1 MKKDLGTPVTEV
13 GSPAVMDDIY
23 GNYNDA
29 DVDSPHFDFLN
40 QPDLYAAAM
49 SPGDR
54 DSSGLQASDSDLNS
68 SMDSM
73 EDNARSEA
81 CRRKDRSWIPYN
93 RTSNGHGIGIGSYN
107 SKTIA
112 NANNGVGSFGYVFTP
127 AAISASYV
135 QLPPPALAAE
145 RSLRFEKDED
155 VGIIRSCRTP
165 LFALNDVFSSG
176 PGSGENCGLAA
187 QKSATAFKSEA
198 ANSACSNMNNSLAAN
213 TTAGS
218 ISLSLSLDDP
228 IRHQQD
234 SGCIDST
241 DDHLEDTR
249 SNLDNSDCS
258 AGSNGNGQSHGLT
271 SRPAPHQRHSV
282 SSPHAG
288 MALAGVAVVVS
299 KKTSQAGTIGIS
311 LPARP
316 LPDPAA
322 FDRDILSPVGAA
334 MEEGESA
341 ASVFCAAGSP
351 TGPVCPPT
359 PARTPYWGDHHHHHH
374 HQGRAAVAAG
384 RAHSRHKQ
392 DGVLH
397 GRRLDSD
404 QSSSWLV
411 GEEPNRAARAL
422 GIPPLLGL
430 HRQSSLD
437 ETKLLLDGRS
447 GGDGASAKVNFCK
460 DFEHLGLLGSGVF
473 GDVFLARSRIP
484 SDSDSDSSSSSGK
497 LFAVKKS
504 RQQFRS
510 KSGRECLLNEVR
522 AMKKISTGA
531 RAGESDDPSVYIV
544 QFFRAWQEDSYFYVQ
559 IELAERGTVKDLI
572 NGLVKAQQTVPESCL
587 WVLLHD
593 VSAGEDEYILG
604 EISTQW

>member
-198 ANSACSNMNNSLAAN
+198 ANSLPCLA
-213 TTAGS
+213 
-218 ISLSLSLDDP
+218 L
-228 IRHQQD
+228 
-234 SGCIDST
+234 
-241 DDHLEDTR
+241 
-249 SNLDNSDCS
+249 
-258 AGSNGNGQSHGLT
+258 
-271 SRPAPHQRHSV
+271 
-282 SSPHAG
+282 
-288 MALAGVAVVVS
+288 
-299 KKTSQAGTIGIS
+299 
-311 LPARP
+311 
-316 LPDPAA
+316 
-322 FDRDILSPVGAA
+322 
-334 MEEGESA
+334 
-341 ASVFCAAGSP
+341 
-351 TGPVCPPT
+351 
-359 PARTPYWGDHHHHHH
+359 
-374 HQGRAAVAAG
+374 
-384 RAHSRHKQ
+384 
-392 DGVLH
+392 
-397 GRRLDSD
+397 
-404 QSSSWLV
+404 
-411 GEEPNRAARAL
+411 
-422 GIPPLLGL
+422 
-430 HRQSSLD
+430 
-437 ETKLLLDGRS
+437 
-447 GGDGASAKVNFCK
+447 
-460 DFEHLGLLGSGVF
+460 
-473 GDVFLARSRIP
+473 
-484 SDSDSDSSSSSGK
+484 
-497 LFAVKKS
+497 
-504 RQQFRS
+504 
-510 KSGRECLLNEVR
+510 
-522 AMKKISTGA
+522 
-531 RAGESDDPSVYIV
+531 
-544 QFFRAWQEDSYFYVQ
+544 
-559 IELAERGTVKDLI
+559 
-572 NGLVKAQQTVPESCL
+572 
-587 WVLLHD
+587 
-593 VSAGEDEYILG
+593 
-604 EISTQW
+604 